1 MATIASYSPENVI
14 IYVAGFLRIEG
25 LAQGSFLTIAANSPV
40 AVAERT
46 TDGKVA
52 RLVNKDDSYTIAMT
66 LTSTA
71 ESNDILTK
79 LALIDRVTAKGI
91 LPILIKDT
99 TGTSLFFSPSTW
111 IDSLPNQEF
120 TDDISTRTWTFRC
133 TQGVQN
139 IGSNV
144 EASGI
149 LGDLFNVV
157 AGAAPAFL
165 DIL

>member
-1 MATIASYSPENVI
+1 MALHSYSPEDVI
-14 IYVAGFLRIEG
+14 IYVAGFLRVEG
-25 LAQGSFLTIAANSPV
+25 LAAGSFVNIIANSPV
-40 AVAERT
+40 ATAERT
-46 TDGKVA
+46 ADGKIA
-52 RLVNKDDSYTIAMT
+52 RLVSKDDTYTVAIT

-71 ESNDILTK
+71 ESNDVMTK
-79 LALIDRVTAKGI
+79 LALVDRITAKGI

-99 TGTSLFFSPSTW
+99 KGTSMFFSPSAW
-111 IDSLPNQEF
+111 IEVMPDQEF
-120 TDDISTRTWTFRC
+120 TDEISTRTWVFRC
-133 TQGVQN
+133 TQGIQN

-165 DIL
+165 DML